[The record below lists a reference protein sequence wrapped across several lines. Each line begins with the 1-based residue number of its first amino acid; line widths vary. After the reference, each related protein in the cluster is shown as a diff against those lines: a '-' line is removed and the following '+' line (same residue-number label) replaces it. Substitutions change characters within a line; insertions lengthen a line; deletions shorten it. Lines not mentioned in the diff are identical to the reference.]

1 MAARDAEMPAGK
13 AVTLP
18 GGAVVAPALR
28 TTRVARRLAVA
39 VAAFL
44 AAAAAYVAVVP
55 KSCER
60 FVVISQ
66 QRSGSTYLVEAL
78 DAHPDLGCVDE
89 IFAERSGTDTGDWSA
104 VDAKWE
110 DTFSRQ
116 CPRGWWAPRAVGF
129 KWMTNQGHDELH
141 ARVLAKAKATGTR
154 VIFLFRRNELRR
166 EVSAAVNLEV
176 GGEARGLAHPATDA
190 AAQLVRA
197 RRVKLRAG
205 AELVNELA
213 RKYEER
219 ARVAAYYAASDSLFV
234 DYEDLLGDGA
244 DASLARIHAF
254 LGVAHVEPPASRL
267 HVLHQDRPIL
277 AAVENAAA
285 VRETMALACA
295 PPPPGRPALTF
306 GGGCDEALG
315 EGACVCEDGPCSC
328 ESSAPDGL
336 GAVLRRALEDARD
349 RYAAARRAL
358 AASGDATAAAA
369 VVEEAERL
377 EREASEAERLERE
390 VSEAERL
397 EREVSEAKKFETE
410 VSERLAAL
418 ARDSSKAPRCEDN
431 EDCGYFEQCINS
443 RCVGATLDEEQIETR
458 SFAAAVAWAQ
468 RKQASS
474 PYRRWLTSRDG
485 WKTDATEA
493 QWETASE
500 LNRMTSLHRR
510 QLEGGAY
517 SHDYSYEDLDFSE
530 PMKAPEPSY
539 ACCRA
544 EIKQSLPCPRQDRV
558 YTAPSSFDPTQIPT
572 SKPTSYPTPASP
584 TYKPTAAPVH
594 ICNGVMQTAPC
605 GPTYVPTPSLPTIKP
620 ILVPTRGSC
629 VHNSDPR
636 QLKNV
641 CILTGMRRACRL
653 RHSSPCQLMPPR
665 PPIPSRTP
673 PTSRRWPTRHQ
684 AYRPRVQ
691 PPRRQN
697 VAMP

>member
-1 MAARDAEMPAGK
+1 MPAGK

-18 GGAVVAPALR
+18 GGAVVTPALR

-267 HVLHQDRPIL
+267 RVLHQDRPIL

-285 VRETMALACA
+285 VRETMAQACA

-349 RYAAARRAL
+349 RYAAARRVL
-358 AASGDATAAAA
+358 AATGDATAAMA
-369 VVEEAERL
+369 VVE
-377 EREASEAERLERE
+377 
-390 VSEAERL
+390 EAERL

-418 ARDSSKAPRCEDN
+418 ARDSSKAPRCEDSG
-431 EDCGYFEQCINS
+431 DCGYFEQCINS

-594 ICNGVMQTAPC
+594 ICNGVRQTAPC

>member
-1 MAARDAEMPAGK
+1 MPAGK

-39 VAAFL
+39 VAVFL

-267 HVLHQDRPIL
+267 RVLHQDRPIL

-285 VRETMALACA
+285 VRETMAEACA

-328 ESSAPDGL
+328 ESSAPVEL
-336 GAVLRRALEDARD
+336 GAVLRPRALEDARD

-358 AASGDATAAAA
+358 AATGDATAAAA

-377 EREASEAERLERE
+377 EREEAERLERE
-390 VSEAERL
+390 ASEAE
-397 EREVSEAKKFETE
+397 KFETE
-410 VSERLAAL
+410 VSERLVAL
-418 ARDSSKAPRCEDN
+418 ARDSSKAPRCEDR
-431 EDCGYFEQCINS
+431 GTAATSSSALIRAASARRRTKSKS
-443 RCVGATLDEEQIETR
+443 RREVSRRPLRGHSASRRRRRTGGGSRRATSGRPT
-458 SFAAAVAWAQ
+458 
-468 RKQASS
+468 
-474 PYRRWLTSRDG
+474 P
-485 WKTDATEA
+485 
-493 QWETASE
+493 
-500 LNRMTSLHRR
+500 
-510 QLEGGAY
+510 
-517 SHDYSYEDLDFSE
+517 
-530 PMKAPEPSY
+530 PEPSG
-539 ACCRA
+539 
-544 EIKQSLPCPRQDRV
+544 
-558 YTAPSSFDPTQIPT
+558 
-572 SKPTSYPTPASP
+572 KPHP
-584 TYKPTAAPVH
+584 
-594 ICNGVMQTAPC
+594 N
-605 GPTYVPTPSLPTIKP
+605 
-620 ILVPTRGSC
+620 
-629 VHNSDPR
+629 
-636 QLKNV
+636 
-641 CILTGMRRACRL
+641 
-653 RHSSPCQLMPPR
+653 
-665 PPIPSRTP
+665 
-673 PTSRRWPTRHQ
+673 
-684 AYRPRVQ
+684 
-691 PPRRQN
+691 
-697 VAMP
+697 

>member
-285 VRETMALACA
+285 VRETMAQACA

-328 ESSAPDGL
+328 ESSAPVEI
-336 GAVLRRALEDARD
+336 GAVLRPRALEDARD
-349 RYAAARRAL
+349 RYAAARRVL
-358 AASGDATAAAA
+358 AATGDATAAMA
-369 VVEEAERL
+369 VVEEAK
-377 EREASEAERLERE
+377 
-390 VSEAERL
+390 RL

-410 VSERLAAL
+410 VSERLVAL

-510 QLEGGAY
+510 QLEDGAY
-517 SHDYSYEDLDFSE
+517 SHDYSYEDVDFSE

-594 ICNGVMQTAPC
+594 ICNGVRQTAPC

-653 RHSSPCQLMPPR
+653 RHSSLCQLMPPR
-665 PPIPSRTP
+665 PQIPSRSP

>member
-18 GGAVVAPALR
+18 GGAVVTPALR

-267 HVLHQDRPIL
+267 RVLHQDRPIL

-285 VRETMALACA
+285 VRETMAQACA

-328 ESSAPDGL
+328 ESSAPVEL
-336 GAVLRRALEDARD
+336 GAVLRLRALEDARD

-377 EREASEAERLERE
+377 ERE
-390 VSEAERL
+390 VSEAE
-397 EREVSEAKKFETE
+397 KFETE

-594 ICNGVMQTAPC
+594 ICNGVRQTAPC

-697 VAMP
+697 VAMH

>member
-18 GGAVVAPALR
+18 GGAVVTPALR

-104 VDAKWE
+104 VDTKWE

-166 EVSAAVNLEV
+166 EVSAAVNREV
-176 GGEARGLAHPATDA
+176 GGEAAGLAHPATDS

-205 AELVNELA
+205 AALVNELA

-267 HVLHQDRPIL
+267 RVLHQDRPIL

-328 ESSAPDGL
+328 ESSAPVEL
-336 GAVLRRALEDARD
+336 GAVLRPRALEDARD

-377 EREASEAERLERE
+377 EREASEAERLER
-390 VSEAERL
+390 
-397 EREVSEAKKFETE
+397 E

-517 SHDYSYEDLDFSE
+517 SHDYSYEDVDFSE

-594 ICNGVMQTAPC
+594 ICNGVRQTAPC

-653 RHSSPCQLMPPR
+653 RHSSLCQLMPPR

-697 VAMP
+697 VAMH

>member
-244 DASLARIHAF
+244 NASLARIHAF

-267 HVLHQDRPIL
+267 RVLHQDRPIL

-285 VRETMALACA
+285 VRETMAQACA

-328 ESSAPDGL
+328 ESSAPVEL
-336 GAVLRRALEDARD
+336 GAVLRPRALEDARD

-377 EREASEAERLERE
+377 EREEAERLERE
-390 VSEAERL
+390 ASEAE
-397 EREVSEAKKFETE
+397 KFETE
-410 VSERLAAL
+410 VSERLVAL
-418 ARDSSKAPRCEDN
+418 ARDSSKAPRCEDR
-431 EDCGYFEQCINS
+431 GTAATSSSALIRAASARRRTKSKS
-443 RCVGATLDEEQIETR
+443 RREVSRRPLRGHSASRRRRRTGGGSRRATSGR
-458 SFAAAVAWAQ
+458 
-468 RKQASS
+468 
-474 PYRRWLTSRDG
+474 
-485 WKTDATEA
+485 
-493 QWETASE
+493 
-500 LNRMTSLHRR
+500 
-510 QLEGGAY
+510 
-517 SHDYSYEDLDFSE
+517 
-530 PMKAPEPSY
+530 
-539 ACCRA
+539 
-544 EIKQSLPCPRQDRV
+544 
-558 YTAPSSFDPTQIPT
+558 
-572 SKPTSYPTPASP
+572 PTPPEASG
-584 TYKPTAAPVH
+584 KPHP
-594 ICNGVMQTAPC
+594 N
-605 GPTYVPTPSLPTIKP
+605 
-620 ILVPTRGSC
+620 
-629 VHNSDPR
+629 
-636 QLKNV
+636 
-641 CILTGMRRACRL
+641 
-653 RHSSPCQLMPPR
+653 
-665 PPIPSRTP
+665 
-673 PTSRRWPTRHQ
+673 
-684 AYRPRVQ
+684 
-691 PPRRQN
+691 
-697 VAMP
+697 

>member
-244 DASLARIHAF
+244 NASLARIHAF

-267 HVLHQDRPIL
+267 RVLHQDRPIL

-285 VRETMALACA
+285 VRETMAQACA

-349 RYAAARRAL
+349 RYAAARRVL
-358 AASGDATAAAA
+358 AATGDATAAMA
-369 VVEEAERL
+369 VVE
-377 EREASEAERLERE
+377 
-390 VSEAERL
+390 EAERL

-510 QLEGGAY
+510 QLEDGAY
-517 SHDYSYEDLDFSE
+517 SHDYSYEDVDFSE

-594 ICNGVMQTAPC
+594 ICNGVRQTAPC

-665 PPIPSRTP
+665 PRIPPRTP

>member
-1 MAARDAEMPAGK
+1 MP

-18 GGAVVAPALR
+18 GGAVVAPSRALR

-39 VAAFL
+39 VAASL
-44 AAAAAYVAVVP
+44 AAAAAYVALVP

-244 DASLARIHAF
+244 NASLARIHAF

-267 HVLHQDRPIL
+267 RVLHQDRPIL

-285 VRETMALACA
+285 VRETMAQACA

-328 ESSAPDGL
+328 ESSAPVEL
-336 GAVLRRALEDARD
+336 GAVLRPRALEDARD
-349 RYAAARRAL
+349 RYAAARRVL
-358 AASGDATAAAA
+358 AATGDANAAMA
-369 VVEEAERL
+369 VVE
-377 EREASEAERLERE
+377 
-390 VSEAERL
+390 EAERL

-410 VSERLAAL
+410 VSERLVAL
-418 ARDSSKAPRCEDN
+418 ARDSSKAPRCEDSG
-431 EDCGYFEQCINS
+431 DCGYFEQCINS
-443 RCVGATLDEEQIETR
+443 RCVGATSDEEQIETR

-510 QLEGGAY
+510 QLEDGAY
-517 SHDYSYEDLDFSE
+517 SHDYSYEDVDFSE

-594 ICNGVMQTAPC
+594 ICNGVRQTAPC

-653 RHSSPCQLMPPR
+653 RHSSLCQLMPRR
-665 PPIPSRTP
+665 PPIPSRSP
-673 PTSRRWPTRHQ
+673 PTSRRWTSHF
-684 AYRPRVQ
+684 AC
-691 PPRRQN
+691 
-697 VAMP
+697 A

>member
-39 VAAFL
+39 VAASL

-244 DASLARIHAF
+244 NASLARIHAF

-285 VRETMALACA
+285 VRETMAQACA

-328 ESSAPDGL
+328 ESSAPVEI
-336 GAVLRRALEDARD
+336 GAVLRPRALEDARD
-349 RYAAARRAL
+349 RYAAARRVL
-358 AASGDATAAAA
+358 AATGDATAAMA
-369 VVEEAERL
+369 VVE
-377 EREASEAERLERE
+377 
-390 VSEAERL
+390 EAERL

-410 VSERLAAL
+410 VSERLVAL

-443 RCVGATLDEEQIETR
+443 RCVGATLAQDEEQIETR

-474 PYRRWLTSRDG
+474 PYRRWLTSRDVR
-485 WKTDATEA
+485 KTDAAGA

-584 TYKPTAAPVH
+584 TYRPTAAPVH

-697 VAMP
+697 VAMH

>member
-1 MAARDAEMPAGK
+1 MHA
-13 AVTLP
+13 THWL
-18 GGAVVAPALR
+18 
-28 TTRVARRLAVA
+28 
-39 VAAFL
+39 
-44 AAAAAYVAVVP
+44 
-55 KSCER
+55 
-60 FVVISQ
+60 ISTQ
-66 QRSGSTYLVEAL
+66 
-78 DAHPDLGCVDE
+78 
-89 IFAERSGTDTGDWSA
+89 
-104 VDAKWE
+104 
-110 DTFSRQ
+110 
-116 CPRGWWAPRAVGF
+116 
-129 KWMTNQGHDELH
+129 
-141 ARVLAKAKATGTR
+141 
-154 VIFLFRRNELRR
+154 
-166 EVSAAVNLEV
+166 
-176 GGEARGLAHPATDA
+176 
-190 AAQLVRA
+190 
-197 RRVKLRAG
+197 
-205 AELVNELA
+205 
-213 RKYEER
+213 
-219 ARVAAYYAASDSLFV
+219 VAAYYAASDSLFV

-244 DASLARIHAF
+244 NASLARIHAF

-267 HVLHQDRPIL
+267 RVLHQDRPIL

-285 VRETMALACA
+285 VRETMAQACA

-336 GAVLRRALEDARD
+336 GAVLRPRALEDARD

-358 AASGDATAAAA
+358 AATGDATAAAA
-369 VVEEAERL
+369 VVGEAK
-377 EREASEAERLERE
+377 
-390 VSEAERL
+390 RL
-397 EREVSEAKKFETE
+397 EREVSEAKKFERE

-418 ARDSSKAPRCEDN
+418 ARDSSKAPRCEDSG
-431 EDCGYFEQCINS
+431 DCGSFELCINT
-443 RCVGATLDEEQIETR
+443 RCVGAPLDEEQSETQ
-458 SFAAAVAWAQ
+458 SAAAAVAWAQ
-468 RKQASS
+468 RKRTSS
-474 PYRRWLTSRDG
+474 RYRRWLTSREVL
-485 WKTDATEA
+485 KTAAVKTAAAVA
-493 QWETASE
+493 Q
-500 LNRMTSLHRR
+500 LDRMTSLHRR

-594 ICNGVMQTAPC
+594 ICNGVRQTAPC

-653 RHSSPCQLMPPR
+653 RHSSPCQLMPP
-665 PPIPSRTP
+665 
-673 PTSRRWPTRHQ
+673 
-684 AYRPRVQ
+684 
-691 PPRRQN
+691 
-697 VAMP
+697 

>member
-1 MAARDAEMPAGK
+1 MPAGK

-166 EVSAAVNLEV
+166 EVSAAVNREV
-176 GGEARGLAHPATDA
+176 GGEAAGLAHPATDS

-234 DYEDLLGDGA
+234 DYEDLVGDGA

-328 ESSAPDGL
+328 ESSTPVEL
-336 GAVLRRALEDARD
+336 GAVLRPRALEDARD
-349 RYAAARRAL
+349 RYAAARRVL
-358 AASGDATAAAA
+358 AATGDANAAMA
-369 VVEEAERL
+369 VVE
-377 EREASEAERLERE
+377 
-390 VSEAERL
+390 EAERL

-410 VSERLAAL
+410 VSERLVAL
-418 ARDSSKAPRCEDN
+418 ARDSSKAPRCEDSG
-431 EDCGYFEQCINS
+431 DCGSFELCINT
-443 RCVGATLDEEQIETR
+443 RCVGAPLDEEQSETQ
-458 SFAAAVAWAQ
+458 SVAAAVAWAQ
-468 RKQASS
+468 RKRTSS
-474 PYRRWLTSRDG
+474 RYRRWLTSREVL
-485 WKTDATEA
+485 KTAAVKTAAAVA
-493 QWETASE
+493 QLDRIS
-500 LNRMTSLHRR
+500 SLHRR

-584 TYKPTAAPVH
+584 TYRPTAAPVH

-636 QLKNV
+636 
-641 CILTGMRRACRL
+641 
-653 RHSSPCQLMPPR
+653 
-665 PPIPSRTP
+665 
-673 PTSRRWPTRHQ
+673 
-684 AYRPRVQ
+684 
-691 PPRRQN
+691 
-697 VAMP
+697 

>member
-285 VRETMALACA
+285 VRETMAQACA

-349 RYAAARRAL
+349 RYAAARRVL
-358 AASGDATAAAA
+358 AATGDANAAMA
-369 VVEEAERL
+369 VVEEAK
-377 EREASEAERLERE
+377 RLERE
-390 VSEAERL
+390 VSEAE
-397 EREVSEAKKFETE
+397 KFETE
-410 VSERLAAL
+410 VSERLVAL
-418 ARDSSKAPRCEDN
+418 ARDSSKAPRCEDSG
-431 EDCGYFEQCINS
+431 DCGSFELCINT
-443 RCVGATLDEEQIETR
+443 RCVGAPLDEEQSETQ
-458 SFAAAVAWAQ
+458 SAAAAVAWAQ
-468 RKQASS
+468 RKRTSS
-474 PYRRWLTSRDG
+474 RYRRWLTSREVL
-485 WKTDATEA
+485 KTAAVKTAAAVA
-493 QWETASE
+493 Q
-500 LNRMTSLHRR
+500 LDRMTSLHRR

-584 TYKPTAAPVH
+584 TYRPTAAPVH

-629 VHNSDPR
+629 VHNSD
-636 QLKNV
+636 
-641 CILTGMRRACRL
+641 L
-653 RHSSPCQLMPPR
+653 R
-665 PPIPSRTP
+665 
-673 PTSRRWPTRHQ
+673 
-684 AYRPRVQ
+684 
-691 PPRRQN
+691 
-697 VAMP
+697 

>member
-39 VAAFL
+39 VAASL

-267 HVLHQDRPIL
+267 RVLHQDRPIL

-285 VRETMALACA
+285 VRETMAQACA

-328 ESSAPDGL
+328 ESSAPVEL
-336 GAVLRRALEDARD
+336 GAVLRPRALEDARD

-358 AASGDATAAAA
+358 AATGDATAAMA
-369 VVEEAERL
+369 VVE
-377 EREASEAERLERE
+377 
-390 VSEAERL
+390 EAERL

-410 VSERLAAL
+410 VSERLVAL
-418 ARDSSKAPRCEDN
+418 ARDSSKAPRCEDSG
-431 EDCGYFEQCINS
+431 DCGSFELCINT
-443 RCVGATLDEEQIETR
+443 RCVGAPLDEEQSETQ
-458 SFAAAVAWAQ
+458 SVAAAVAWAQ
-468 RKQASS
+468 RKRTSS
-474 PYRRWLTSRDG
+474 RYRRWLTSREVL
-485 WKTDATEA
+485 KTAAVKTAAAVA
-493 QWETASE
+493 Q
-500 LNRMTSLHRR
+500 LDRMTSLHRR

-594 ICNGVMQTAPC
+594 ICNGVRQTAPC

>member
-39 VAAFL
+39 VAASL
-44 AAAAAYVAVVP
+44 VAAAAYVALVP

-166 EVSAAVNLEV
+166 EVSAAVNREV
-176 GGEARGLAHPATDA
+176 GGEAAGLAHPATDS

-205 AELVNELA
+205 AALVNELA

-244 DASLARIHAF
+244 NASLARIHAF

-267 HVLHQDRPIL
+267 RVLHQDRPIL

-285 VRETMALACA
+285 VRETMAEACA

-315 EGACVCEDGPCSC
+315 EGACVCENGPCSC
-328 ESSAPDGL
+328 ESSAPVEL
-336 GAVLRRALEDARD
+336 GAVLRLRALEDARD
-349 RYAAARRAL
+349 RYAAARRVL
-358 AASGDATAAAA
+358 AATGDATAAMA
-369 VVEEAERL
+369 VVE
-377 EREASEAERLERE
+377 
-390 VSEAERL
+390 EAERL

-410 VSERLAAL
+410 VSERLVAL
-418 ARDSSKAPRCEDN
+418 ARDSSKAPRCEDSG
-431 EDCGYFEQCINS
+431 DCGSFELCINT
-443 RCVGATLDEEQIETR
+443 RCVGAPLDEEQSETQ
-458 SFAAAVAWAQ
+458 SAAAAVAWAQ
-468 RKQASS
+468 RKRTSS
-474 PYRRWLTSRDG
+474 RYRRWLTSREVL
-485 WKTDATEA
+485 KTAAVKTAAAVA
-493 QWETASE
+493 Q
-500 LNRMTSLHRR
+500 LDRMTSLHRR

-517 SHDYSYEDLDFSE
+517 SHD
-530 PMKAPEPSY
+530 
-539 ACCRA
+539 
-544 EIKQSLPCPRQDRV
+544 
-558 YTAPSSFDPTQIPT
+558 
-572 SKPTSYPTPASP
+572 
-584 TYKPTAAPVH
+584 
-594 ICNGVMQTAPC
+594 
-605 GPTYVPTPSLPTIKP
+605 
-620 ILVPTRGSC
+620 
-629 VHNSDPR
+629 
-636 QLKNV
+636 
-641 CILTGMRRACRL
+641 
-653 RHSSPCQLMPPR
+653 
-665 PPIPSRTP
+665 
-673 PTSRRWPTRHQ
+673 
-684 AYRPRVQ
+684 
-691 PPRRQN
+691 
-697 VAMP
+697 

>member
-1 MAARDAEMPAGK
+1 MPAGK

-28 TTRVARRLAVA
+28 TMRVARRLAMAVA
-39 VAAFL
+39 VFL

-89 IFAERSGTDTGDWSA
+89 IFAGRSGTDTGDWSA

-176 GGEARGLAHPATDA
+176 GGEARGLAHPATDS

-234 DYEDLLGDGA
+234 DYEDLVGDGA
-244 DASLARIHAF
+244 NASLARIHSF

-267 HVLHQDRPIL
+267 RVLHQDRPIL

-285 VRETMALACA
+285 VRETMAQACA

-336 GAVLRRALEDARD
+336 GAVLRPRALEDARD

-377 EREASEAERLERE
+377 ERE
-390 VSEAERL
+390 EAERL

-431 EDCGYFEQCINS
+431 EDCGYFEQCIKS

-510 QLEGGAY
+510 QLEDGAY
-517 SHDYSYEDLDFSE
+517 SHDYSYEDVDFSE
-530 PMKAPEPSY
+530 PIKAPEPSY
-539 ACCRA
+539 ACWPCRNQA
-544 EIKQSLPCPRQDRV
+544 IVALPTTRQSLHGAV
-558 YTAPSSFDPTQIPT
+558 I
-572 SKPTSYPTPASP
+572 
-584 TYKPTAAPVH
+584 V
-594 ICNGVMQTAPC
+594 
-605 GPTYVPTPSLPTIKP
+605 
-620 ILVPTRGSC
+620 
-629 VHNSDPR
+629 
-636 QLKNV
+636 
-641 CILTGMRRACRL
+641 
-653 RHSSPCQLMPPR
+653 
-665 PPIPSRTP
+665 
-673 PTSRRWPTRHQ
+673 
-684 AYRPRVQ
+684 
-691 PPRRQN
+691 
-697 VAMP
+697 

>member
-39 VAAFL
+39 VAASL
-44 AAAAAYVAVVP
+44 AAAAAYVALVP

-166 EVSAAVNLEV
+166 EVSAAVNREV
-176 GGEARGLAHPATDA
+176 GGEAAGLAHPATDS

-285 VRETMALACA
+285 VRETMAQACA

-315 EGACVCEDGPCSC
+315 EGACVCENGPCSC

-349 RYAAARRAL
+349 RYAAARRVL
-358 AASGDATAAAA
+358 AATGDATAAMA
-369 VVEEAERL
+369 VVE
-377 EREASEAERLERE
+377 
-390 VSEAERL
+390 EAERL

-410 VSERLAAL
+410 VSERLVAL
-418 ARDSSKAPRCEDN
+418 ARDSSKAPRCEDSG
-431 EDCGYFEQCINS
+431 DCGSFELCINT
-443 RCVGATLDEEQIETR
+443 RCVGAPLDEEQSETQ
-458 SFAAAVAWAQ
+458 SAAAAVAWAQ
-468 RKQASS
+468 RKRTSS
-474 PYRRWLTSRDG
+474 RYRRWLTSREVL
-485 WKTDATEA
+485 KTAAVKTAAAVA
-493 QWETASE
+493 Q
-500 LNRMTSLHRR
+500 LDRMTSLHRR

-584 TYKPTAAPVH
+584 TYRPTAAPVH

-629 VHNSDPR
+629 VHNSD
-636 QLKNV
+636 
-641 CILTGMRRACRL
+641 L
-653 RHSSPCQLMPPR
+653 R
-665 PPIPSRTP
+665 
-673 PTSRRWPTRHQ
+673 
-684 AYRPRVQ
+684 
-691 PPRRQN
+691 
-697 VAMP
+697 